1 MSIKVNI
8 NIARGNQKVK
18 RKGGNPQ
25 NLSNFEDFSSQFSL
39 HSQFSLQIKQVKEAL
54 SHHLKPFYLHFRR
67 GEENLTFKAI
77 KRGSSDYHQLF
88 IKPKFKEIRE
98 KVEKFLQVKKTKDI
112 QGWTNGLLITY
123 TYDCDVG
130 ESWIR
135 AKKFSKNFKK
145 VIERLRY
152 RDIEIIFGVRVQE
165 AQGNGKAHH
174 HLLIILSEPFEYR
187 FDPVKKRGYILKQ
200 KLYNEFKKIFNLDLG
215 FIDIQAITNHK
226 EAVGYLSKYFS
237 KNGEIETLLDKE
249 VEHLR
254 EDEIKRLLGLYFM
267 ILFRLRQFSIFGSQR
282 RLDKS
287 ISNKFQKVGG
297 WERLQGEAL
306 GEWIEFLKGLG
317 LGDLAGLGIK
327 LIRGSPE
334 SKIKIIF

>member
-1 MSIKVNI
+1 MSSNFNL
-8 NIARGNQKVK
+8 NIASQNQKVK
-18 RKGGNPQ
+18 PKGENPL
-25 NLSNFEDFSSQFSL
+25 NFENFEDFSHSL
-39 HSQFSLQIKQVKEAL
+39 QVEFSLQVVREAL
-54 SHHLKPFYLHFRR
+54 SHHLKPYYLHFHK

-77 KRGSSDYHQLF
+77 KRGSKDYHQLF
-88 IKPKFKEIRE
+88 IKPKFKEIKE
-98 KVEKFLQVKKTKDI
+98 KVENFLQVKKTKDI

-152 RDIEIIFGVRVQE
+152 RDIEVIFGVRVQE
-165 AQGNGKAHH
+165 AQGSGKAHH
-174 HLLIILSEPFEYR
+174 HLLVILSEPFEYR

-237 KNGEIETLLDKE
+237 KNGEIETLIDKE
-249 VEHLR
+249 VEELK
-254 EDEIKRLLGLYFM
+254 EDEVKRLLGLYFL
-267 ILFRLRQFSIFGSQR
+267 ILFRLRQFSIFGTCR
-282 RLDKS
+282 GLDKTYN
-287 ISNKFQKVGG
+287 NKFQKGGG
-297 WERLQGEAL
+297 WMRLEGEAL
-306 GEWIEFLKGLG
+306 REWIDFLKGLG
-317 LGDLAGLGIK
+317 LVDLSELGVK
-327 LIRGSPE
+327 MVRGSP
-334 SKIKIIF
+334 SKIKIVF